1 MRGEDLPFTFLPSRD
16 RETPPHARGRLA
28 HKALYL
34 KQPGNT
40 PACAGKTS
48 CFFAFWAWSRKHPRM
63 RGEDPNTLMTL
74 SSSVETPPHARGRPG
89 HTEDSSRRRGNTPA
103 CAGKTVFNPSAS
115 RLVLKHP
122 RMRGEDSKILYLFN
136 DLPTKYEVLIQLRG
150 DSCRYIPTPTMRR
163 RVAGQSISERSV
175 GRTGSGIPQ
184 AEGMSPSN
192 LTPGLK
198 SVKTRQVH

>member
-1 MRGEDLPFTFLPSRD
+1 MRGEDKPQTIVLAQPS
-16 RETPPHARGRLA
+16 ETPPHARGRRGYA
-28 HKALYL
+28 QVGGAETR
-34 KQPGNT
+34 NT
-40 PACAGKTS
+40 PACAGKTVARENS
-48 CFFAFWAWSRKHPRM
+48 ICRK
-63 RGEDPNTLMTL
+63 
-74 SSSVETPPHARGRPG
+74 VETPPHARGRPDIELVG
-89 HTEDSSRRRGNTPA
+89 LAPLGNTPA
-103 CAGKTVFNPSAS
+103 CAGKTAIESAKMGI
-115 RLVLKHP
+115 VEKHP

-136 DLPTKYEVLIQLRG
+136 DLPTKYGVLIQLRG

>member
-1 MRGEDLPFTFLPSRD
+1 MRGEDQNFTEVGAQD
-16 RETPPHARGRLA
+16 TETPPHARGR
-28 HKALYL
+28 
-34 KQPGNT
+34 PNMSGSMTTIFGNT
-40 PACAGKTS
+40 PACAGKTLQ
-48 CFFAFWAWSRKHPRM
+48 CRRHRRP
-63 RGEDPNTLMTL
+63 
-74 SSSVETPPHARGRPG
+74 SS
-89 HTEDSSRRRGNTPA
+89 
-103 CAGKTVFNPSAS
+103 
-115 RLVLKHP
+115 KHP

-136 DLPTKYEVLIQLRG
+136 DLPTKYGVLIQLRG
-150 DSCRYIPTPTMRR
+150 DSCRYKPTPTMRR